1 MMGEDEEES
10 PSNKEELMFEP
21 AAEMD
26 MGKLPKGASMPV
38 TDLYRRKH
46 KTDSK
51 SKALSKVPSFFYFN
65 GLFLLT
71 CALFRFD
78 PFRTDN
84 FHITNIRFIFPLHCA
99 LRFR

>member
-51 SKALSKVPSFFYFN
+51 SKALKYLL
-65 GLFLLT
+65 LFLLQWLCLT
-71 CALFRFD
+71 LAFSPDMRILILFV

-84 FHITNIRFIFPLHCA
+84 FFMSD
-99 LRFR
+99 

>member
-1 MMGEDEEES
+1 MGEDEEES

-51 SKALSKVPSFFYFN
+51 SKALTN
-65 GLFLLT
+65 LLLFLLQ
-71 CALFRFD
+71 CLSLSCFFS
-78 PFRTDN
+78 
-84 FHITNIRFIFPLHCA
+84 
-99 LRFR
+99 